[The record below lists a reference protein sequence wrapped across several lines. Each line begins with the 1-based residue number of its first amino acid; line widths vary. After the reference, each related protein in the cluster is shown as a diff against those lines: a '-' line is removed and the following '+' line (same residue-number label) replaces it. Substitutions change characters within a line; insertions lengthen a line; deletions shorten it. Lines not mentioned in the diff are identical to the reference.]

1 MRVNPNPMPDLLA
14 ALNQT
19 ELEEQEAA
27 LQIST
32 GRSVNVPSDD
42 PSAAALLVEN
52 NDQTTF
58 NTGYLQDLTTISS
71 QLSSADSTLSSVQS
85 ALQQAISLGV
95 EGGNGTLSDADR
107 SAIVAQLQDIQS
119 QVVSL
124 ANTSYQ
130 GNYLFSGTATGTAP
144 YTLSATDPSGYTYN
158 GNAGIDQVAVGNG
171 YQLAIN
177 QPGSALFSAS
187 GNSVLLALNNLIT
200 AVQSNTGV
208 DTAVPAL
215 TSAANYLSVQ
225 AVFYGNALD
234 QAQSQTSYLD
244 AAKVQLAQQQN
255 SLGGVDLATAANNLA
270 QSQTDTQAALEA
282 ISKLSGN
289 NLFDYLQ

>member
-19 ELEEQEAA
+19 ELQEQQAA

-42 PSAAALLVEN
+42 PAAAALLVEN
-52 NDQTTF
+52 NDEATF

-71 QLSSADSTLSSVQS
+71 QLSAADSTLSSVQS

-107 SAIVAQLQDIQS
+107 AAIVAQLQDIQS

-144 YTLSATDPSGYTYN
+144 YSASATDPSGLTYN
-158 GNAGIDQVAVGNG
+158 GNSGIDQVAVGNG

-177 QPGSALFSAS
+177 QPGSALFSAP
-187 GNSVLLALNNLIT
+187 GNSVFLALNNLIT
-200 AVQSNTGV
+200 AVQSDTGV
-208 DTAVPAL
+208 DT
-215 TSAANYLSVQ
+215 
-225 AVFYGNALD
+225 
-234 QAQSQTSYLD
+234 
-244 AAKVQLAQQQN
+244 
-255 SLGGVDLATAANNLA
+255 
-270 QSQTDTQAALEA
+270 
-282 ISKLSGN
+282 
-289 NLFDYLQ
+289 

>member
-1 MRVNPNPMPDLLA
+1 MRVNPYPLPDLLSS
-14 ALNQT
+14 LNQT
-19 ELEEQEAA
+19 QLQAAEAA

-32 GRSVNVPSDD
+32 GRSVNVPSDN
-42 PSAAALLVEN
+42 PAAAAQLVVN
-52 NDQTTF
+52 NDESTF
-58 NTGYLQDLTTISS
+58 NSGYLSDLTAISS
-71 QLSSADSTLSSVQS
+71 QLSAADSTLNSVQS

-107 SAIVAQLQDIQS
+107 AAIVAQLQDILS

-130 GNYLFSGTATGTAP
+130 GNYLFSGTITGTAS
-144 YTLSATDPSGYTYN
+144 YTVGGPDPSGVTYN
-158 GNAGIDQVAVGNG
+158 GNDGVNQVTVGSG

-177 QPGSALFSAS
+177 QPGSQLFSNS
-187 GNSVLLALNNLIT
+187 GNSIFLALSNLIT

-215 TSAANYLSVQ
+215 GSAATYLSVQ
-225 AVFYGNALD
+225 TVFYGNAL
-234 QAQSQTSYLD
+234 QQTQSQTTYLD
-244 AAKVQLAQQQN
+244 AAKLQIAQQEN
-255 SLGGVDLATAANNLA
+255 SLGGVDLAAAANNLA
-270 QSQTDTQAALEA
+270 QSQTDTQAALAA
-282 ISKLSGN
+282 ISKFSQN